1 MKKLLFVTSLI
12 VLLFMI
18 ALPVMAQEPGG
29 SSEGGR
35 VVFGSDFTL
44 EEGDVI
50 KGDVVVFG
58 GNFEMEAG
66 SKVKGDVV
74 VFGGNVNIAGEV
86 KGDVAA
92 IGGNVYIDETG
103 AVKGDLVGLGGQ
115 IEISEGADVSG
126 AVGEGPKFSF
136 GEKGFS
142 FEIPPAPTITA
153 PQHAPEP
160 PQTPEL
166 PSPPSPPAAPKIEVK
181 SHTGSS
187 FFSWLAHFIGDGIAG
202 IFWAAIL
209 GGLSVLLVLFFPAH
223 IRTIEDTLSKAAPMS
238 FVLGIVTLAATAA
251 LVALLAIF
259 FWLLIPLCGIFVV
272 GLLWMLAMFVG
283 WTVAGKLLGNKIF
296 STFGNSK
303 AGYISTTLLGV
314 TALTLI
320 STMPFLDQLPGLGWM
335 FGFVGGVVGFLA
347 GSVGLGAVVLSR
359 FGTRRYQTGTAAA
372 LLSAKT
378 APPSPE
384 DEAAAP
390 DETGTPDLSDE

>member
-1 MKKLLFVTSLI
+1 MKKLLFIASLI

-18 ALPVMAQEPGG
+18 ALPVMAQKPGG

-35 VVFGSDFTL
+35 VVFGTNFTL

-92 IGGNVYIDETG
+92 IGGNVYVDEDG

-115 IEISEGADVSG
+115 IEVAEGADVSG
-126 AVGEGPKFSF
+126 AVGEGPEFSF

-142 FEIPPAPTITA
+142 FEIPPIPTITA

-166 PSPPSPPAAPKIEVK
+166 PKPPVAPKREVK
-181 SHTGSS
+181 PHTGSS

-223 IRTIEDTLSKAAPMS
+223 IRTIEDTLSKAAPIS
-238 FVLGIVTLAATAA
+238 FVLGVVTLAATAA
-251 LVALLAIF
+251 TVALLTLF
-259 FWLLIPLCGIFVV
+259 FWLIIPLCGIFIV
-272 GLLWMLAMFVG
+272 GLFWTLAMFAG

-296 STFGNSK
+296 SAFGNSK
-303 AGYISTTLLGV
+303 ASNISTTLLGV

-320 STMPFLDQLPGLGWM
+320 SVMPFLDQLPDLGWM
-335 FGFVGGVVGFLA
+335 FDFAGGVVGFLA

-359 FGTRRYQTGTAAA
+359 FGTRRYQTGATAA

-390 DETGTPDLSDE
+390 NETETPDSDNE